1 MHIDS
6 EKLSEQ
12 SAVPKVEVVMKSC
25 LIISAVVGMV
35 VIALAVV
42 GKRTILE
49 AAGSVIG
56 VVALQ
61 WFFYTMVKAKRKA
74 VETFHS

>member
-1 MHIDS
+1 MRVDS

-12 SAVPKVEVVMKSC
+12 SAVPKAEVVMKSC

-35 VIALAVV
+35 VIALAVA
-42 GKRTILE
+42 GKRNILE

-56 VVALQ
+56 VVAVH

-74 VETFHS
+74 VER